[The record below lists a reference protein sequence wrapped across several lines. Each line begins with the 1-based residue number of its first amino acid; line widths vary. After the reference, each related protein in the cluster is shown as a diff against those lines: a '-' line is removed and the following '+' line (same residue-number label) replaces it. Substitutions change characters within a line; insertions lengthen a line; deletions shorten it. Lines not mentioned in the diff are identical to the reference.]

1 VSEHLTVKSVWF
13 GMDENEGVRKL
24 LEDFR
29 DMVNFCI
36 GKAIE
41 LNITSSFKLRKAV
54 YDDFKERFD
63 YATHYCHS
71 ACRVAAS
78 ILKNWRRRC
87 RRGEASWEKPPEAKR
102 LFARLEKCLFRLD
115 RKSGKLEITLKE
127 GEYLTL
133 DLIVHDYQ
141 QEFLASDR
149 DYGEIILK
157 EDGVFIPF
165 KENIE
170 IKETKGLLIF
180 DTNETNLTGLLITE
194 NEVKTIFY
202 DLRNVY
208 HIHRTYEE
216 KQRRIQK
223 MKKQKPLTAARIQSK
238 YAKRR
243 KRRVRQLLHVL
254 ASHVAQIAKES
265 SVRIVFGDLKGIR
278 EKGNK
283 ERRRWRRKERE
294 KMNRRLNSWNFR
306 LLQFLCE
313 YKVLDQG
320 HQTIY
325 VSEAYTSRTCPV
337 CGCIRE
343 PNGALFVCERC
354 GFKADRH
361 VTAAINIAK
370 KFGYTY
376 KQLQMWGLPLAPNAF
391 YDVSPKG
398 VTEKEGL
405 RYKCYQMLPEAK
417 TANTNIL

>member
-1 VSEHLTVKSVWF
+1 MSERQLETVKSVWF
-13 GMDENEGVRKL
+13 GIEESEREKVKKL

-36 GKAIE
+36 EKALE
-41 LNITSSFKLRKAV
+41 LNITSYYKLRKAV

-115 RKSGKLEITLKE
+115 RQGKLEITLKE
-127 GEYLTL
+127 GECLTL

-141 QEFLASDR
+141 RKFLSSDK

-157 EDGVFIPF
+157 ENGVFIPF
-165 KENIE
+165 KEEVE
-170 IKETKGLLIF
+170 IKKTKGLLIF

-202 DLRNVY
+202 DLRKVY

-223 MKKQKPLTAARIQSK
+223 MKKQKPSTAAEVQSK
-238 YAKRR
+238 YSKRR

-254 ASHVAQIAKES
+254 ASHIAQIVRES
-265 SVRIVFGDLKGIR
+265 GVRVVFGDLSGIR

-337 CGCIRE
+337 CGCMRE
-343 PNGALFVCERC
+343 PNGALFMCERC

-391 YDVSPKG
+391 YEVTPFG
-398 VTEKEGL
+398 VMEGEGL
-405 RYKCYQMLPEAK
+405 RYKC
-417 TANTNIL
+417 

>member
-1 VSEHLTVKSVWF
+1 VSERQLETVKSVWF
-13 GMDENEGVRKL
+13 GIEESEREKVKKL

-36 GKAIE
+36 EKALE
-41 LNITSSFKLRKAV
+41 LNITSYYKLRKAV

-115 RKSGKLEITLKE
+115 RQGKLEITLKE

-141 QEFLASDR
+141 RKFLSSDK

-157 EDGVFIPF
+157 ENGVFIPF
-165 KENIE
+165 KEEVE
-170 IKETKGLLIF
+170 IKKTKGLLIF

-202 DLRNVY
+202 DLRKVY

-223 MKKQKPLTAARIQSK
+223 MKKQKPSTAAEVQSK
-238 YAKRR
+238 YSKRR

-254 ASHVAQIAKES
+254 ASHIAQIVRES
-265 SVRIVFGDLKGIR
+265 GVRVVFGDLSGIR

-294 KMNRRLNSWNFR
+294 KMNRRLNSWNFH

-313 YKVLDQG
+313 YKVLAQG

-337 CGCIRE
+337 CGCMRE
-343 PNGALFVCERC
+343 PNGALFMCERC

-391 YDVSPKG
+391 YEVTPFG
-398 VTEKEGL
+398 VMEKEGL
-405 RYKCYQMLPEAK
+405 RYKC
-417 TANTNIL
+417 

>member
-1 VSEHLTVKSVWF
+1 MSGRRLETVKSVWF
-13 GMDENEGVRKL
+13 GIDENEGVKNL

-36 GKAIE
+36 EKAIE

-54 YDDFKERFD
+54 YEDFKERFD

-71 ACRVAAS
+71 ACRVATS

-115 RKSGKLEITLKE
+115 RQGKLEITLKE

-157 EDGVFIPF
+157 ENGVFIPF
-165 KENIE
+165 KEEVE
-170 IKETKGLLIF
+170 IKKTKGLLIF

-202 DLRNVY
+202 DLRKVY

-223 MKKQKPLTAARIQSK
+223 MKKQKPLTAAKIQSK
-238 YAKRR
+238 YARRR

-254 ASHVAQIAKES
+254 GSHIAQIAKEK
-265 SVRIVFGDLKGIR
+265 SVRVVFGDLSGIR

-283 ERRRWRRKERE
+283 KRRRWRRKERE

-306 LLQFLCE
+306 LLQFLS
-313 YKVLDQG
+313 LI
-320 HQTIY
+320 HI
-325 VSEAYTSRTCPV
+325 
-337 CGCIRE
+337 
-343 PNGALFVCERC
+343 
-354 GFKADRH
+354 
-361 VTAAINIAK
+361 
-370 KFGYTY
+370 
-376 KQLQMWGLPLAPNAF
+376 
-391 YDVSPKG
+391 
-398 VTEKEGL
+398 
-405 RYKCYQMLPEAK
+405 
-417 TANTNIL
+417 

>member
-1 VSEHLTVKSVWF
+1 MSERQLETVKSVWF
-13 GMDENEGVRKL
+13 GIKEKNREKVRKL

-29 DMVNFCI
+29 DMINFCI
-36 GKAIE
+36 GKALE
-41 LNITSSFKLRKAV
+41 LNITSYYKLRKAI
-54 YDDFKERFD
+54 YEDFKERFD

-71 ACRVAAS
+71 ACRIATS

-115 RKSGKLEITLKE
+115 RQGKLEITLKE

-133 DLIVHDYQ
+133 DLIVHEYQ
-141 QEFLASDR
+141 QKFLASDK
-149 DYGEIILK
+149 DYGELILK
-157 EDGVFIPF
+157 ENGVFIPF
-165 KENIE
+165 KDKVK

-180 DTNETNLTGLLITE
+180 DTNETNLTGLLVTE

-202 DLRNVY
+202 DLRKVY

-223 MKKQKPLTAARIQSK
+223 LKKQKPLTAAKIQSK
-238 YAKRR
+238 YSKRR

-254 ASHVAQIAKES
+254 ASHVAQIAKEKE
-265 SVRIVFGDLKGIR
+265 VRVVFGDLSGIR

-283 ERRRWRRKERE
+283 KRRKWRRKERE
-294 KMNRRLNSWNFR
+294 KMNRRLNSWNFH

-337 CGCIRE
+337 CGCMRE

-361 VTAAINIAK
+361 VVAAINIAK

-391 YDVSPKG
+391 YEVTPFG
-398 VTEKEGL
+398 VIEKEGL
-405 RYKCYQMLPEAK
+405 RYKCY
-417 TANTNIL
+417 

>member
-1 VSEHLTVKSVWF
+1 MSERQLETVKSVWF
-13 GMDENEGVRKL
+13 GIEESERGKVKKL

-41 LNITSSFKLRKAV
+41 LNITSSFKLRKAI
-54 YDDFKERFD
+54 YEDFKERFD

-71 ACRVAAS
+71 ACRIAAS

-87 RRGEASWEKPPEAKR
+87 RRGEASWEKPPKAKR
-102 LFARLEKCLFRLD
+102 LFARLEKCLFRID

-141 QEFLASDR
+141 RKFLASNK
-149 DYGEIILK
+149 DYGELILK
-157 EDGVFIPF
+157 ENGVFIPF
-165 KENIE
+165 KEEVE
-170 IKETKGLLIF
+170 IKKTKGLLIF

-202 DLRNVY
+202 DLRKVY

-223 MKKQKPLTAARIQSK
+223 LKRQKPSTAAEVQSK
-238 YAKRR
+238 YSKRR

-254 ASHVAQIAKES
+254 ASHIAQIAKES
-265 SVRIVFGDLKGIR
+265 DVRVVFGDLSGIR

-283 ERRRWRRKERE
+283 KRRKWKRKER
-294 KMNRRLNSWNFR
+294 KKLNRRLNSWNFR
-306 LLQFLCE
+306 LLQFICE
-313 YKVLDQG
+313 YKVLAQG

-325 VSEAYTSRTCPV
+325 ISEAYTSRTCPV
-337 CGCIRE
+337 CGCMRE
-343 PNGALFVCERC
+343 PNGAFFVCKC
-354 GFKADRH
+354 GFAADRH
-361 VTAAINIAK
+361 VTAVINIAK
-370 KFGYTY
+370 KFGYSY

-391 YDVSPKG
+391 SDVTPFG
-398 VTEKEGL
+398 VMKKEGL
-405 RYKCYQMLPEAK
+405 RYNQIS
-417 TANTNIL
+417 NVIGGQNG

>member
-1 VSEHLTVKSVWF
+1 VSERRLETVKSVWF
-13 GMDENEGVRKL
+13 GIDENKGVKKL

-157 EDGVFIPF
+157 ENGVFIPF
-165 KENIE
+165 KEKVE

-194 NEVKTIFY
+194 NEVKMIFY
-202 DLRNVY
+202 DLRKVY
-208 HIHRTYEE
+208 HIHRAYEE
-216 KQRRIQK
+216 KLRRIQK
-223 MKKQKPLTAARIQSK
+223 LKRQKPLTAAKIQSK

-254 ASHVAQIAKES
+254 GSHIAHIAKERG
-265 SVRIVFGDLKGIR
+265 VRVVFGDLKGIR

-283 ERRRWRRKERE
+283 KRRKWKKKNR
-294 KMNRRLNSWNFR
+294 KNMNRRLNSWNFR
-306 LLQFLCE
+306 LLQFICE
-313 YKVLDQG
+313 YKVLAQG

-325 VSEAYTSRTCPV
+325 VSEAWTSRTCPV
-337 CGCIRE
+337 CGCMRE
-343 PNGALFVCERC
+343 PNGALFVCKC
-354 GFKADRH
+354 GFTADRH
-361 VTAAINIAK
+361 VTAVINIAK

-405 RYKCYQMLPEAK
+405 RYKCY
-417 TANTNIL
+417 

>member
-1 VSEHLTVKSVWF
+1 VSERRLETVKSVWF
-13 GMDENEGVRKL
+13 GIEENERKKVKKL

-29 DMVNFCI
+29 DMINFCI
-36 GKAIE
+36 EKAIE
-41 LNITSSFKLRKAV
+41 LNITSYYNLRKAI
-54 YDDFKERFD
+54 YKDFKERFG
-63 YATHYCHS
+63 YAAHYCHS
-71 ACRVAAS
+71 ACRIAAS

-115 RKSGKLEITLKE
+115 RQGKLEITLKE

-141 QEFLASDR
+141 RKFLSSDKN
-149 DYGEIILK
+149 YGEIILK
-157 EDGVFIPF
+157 ENGVFIPF
-165 KENIE
+165 KEEVE
-170 IKETKGLLIF
+170 IKKTKGLLIF

-202 DLRNVY
+202 DLRKVY

-223 MKKQKPLTAARIQSK
+223 MKRQKPLTAAKIQSK
-238 YAKRR
+238 YSKRR

-254 ASHVAQIAKES
+254 GSHIAQIAKES
-265 SVRIVFGDLKGIR
+265 GVRVVFGDLKGIR

-283 ERRRWRRKERE
+283 ERRKWRRKERE
-294 KMNRRLNSWNFR
+294 KMNRRLNSWNFH

-337 CGCIRE
+337 CGCMRE
-343 PNGALFVCERC
+343 PNGALFMCERC

-391 YDVSPKG
+391 YEVTPFG
-398 VTEKEGL
+398 VMEKEGL
-405 RYKCYQMLPEAK
+405 RYKC
-417 TANTNIL
+417 

>member
-1 VSEHLTVKSVWF
+1 MSGRRLETVKSVWF
-13 GMDENEGVRKL
+13 GIDENEGVKKL

-41 LNITSSFKLRKAV
+41 LTITSSFKLRKAV
-54 YDDFKERFD
+54 YDDFKERFG
-63 YATHYCHS
+63 YAAHYCHS
-71 ACRVAAS
+71 ACRVATS

-102 LFARLEKCLFRLD
+102 LFARLERCLFRLD
-115 RKSGKLEITLKE
+115 RQGKLEIMLKE

-141 QEFLASDR
+141 QEFLSSDK
-149 DYGEIILK
+149 DYGELILK
-157 EDGVFIPF
+157 ENGVFIPF
-165 KENIE
+165 KEKVE
-170 IKETKGLLIF
+170 IKKTKGLLIF

-202 DLRNVY
+202 DLRKVY

-223 MKKQKPLTAARIQSK
+223 MKKEKPLTAAKIQSK

-254 ASHVAQIAKES
+254 GSHIAQIAKERG
-265 SVRIVFGDLKGIR
+265 VRVVFGDLKGIR

-283 ERRRWRRKERE
+283 KRRKWKKKNR
-294 KMNRRLNSWNFR
+294 KNMNRRLNSWNFR
-306 LLQFLCE
+306 LLQFICE
-313 YKVLDQG
+313 YKVLAQG

-325 VSEAYTSRTCPV
+325 VSEAWTSRTCPV
-337 CGCIRE
+337 CGCMRE
-343 PNGALFVCERC
+343 PNGALFVCKC
-354 GFKADRH
+354 GFTADRH
-361 VTAAINIAK
+361 VTAVINIAK
-370 KFGYTY
+370 KFGYSY
-376 KQLQMWGLPLAPNAF
+376 KKLHMWGLPLAPNAF

-405 RYKCYQMLPEAK
+405 RYKCY
-417 TANTNIL
+417 

>member
-1 VSEHLTVKSVWF
+1 VSECRLETVKSVWF
-13 GMDENEGVRKL
+13 GIDENKGVRKL

-41 LNITSSFKLRKAV
+41 LNITSSFNLRKAI
-54 YDDFKERFD
+54 YEDFKGRFD

-71 ACRVAAS
+71 ACRIATS
-78 ILKNWRRRC
+78 ILKNWKRRC
-87 RRGEASWEKPPEAKR
+87 RRGEASWENPPEAKR

-115 RKSGKLEITLKE
+115 RKGKLEITLKE

-133 DLIVHDYQ
+133 DLILHDYQ
-141 QEFLASDR
+141 REFLASDN

-157 EDGVFIPF
+157 EKGVFIPF
-165 KENIE
+165 KEEVE

-194 NEVKTIFY
+194 KDVKTIFY
-202 DLRNVY
+202 DLRNIY

-223 MKKQKPLTAARIQSK
+223 LKKQKPLTAAKIQSK
-238 YAKRR
+238 YSKRR

-254 ASHVAQIAKES
+254 GSHIAQIAKES
-265 SVRIVFGDLKGIR
+265 GVSVVFGDLKGIR

-294 KMNRRLNSWNFR
+294 KMNRRLNSWNFN
-306 LLQFLCE
+306 LLQFICE

-325 VSEAYTSRTCPV
+325 VSEAWTSKTCPV

-391 YDVSPKG
+391 YEVTPFG
-398 VTEKEGL
+398 VIEKEGL
-405 RYKCYQMLPEAK
+405 RYKC
-417 TANTNIL
+417 

>member
-1 VSEHLTVKSVWF
+1 LSERQLETVKSVWF
-13 GMDENEGVRKL
+13 GIEESERGKVKKL

-41 LNITSSFKLRKAV
+41 LNITSSFKLRKAI
-54 YDDFKERFD
+54 YEDFKERFD

-71 ACRVAAS
+71 ACRIAAS

-87 RRGEASWEKPPEAKR
+87 RRGEASWEKPPKAKR
-102 LFARLEKCLFRLD
+102 LFARLEKCLFRID

-141 QEFLASDR
+141 RKFLASNK
-149 DYGEIILK
+149 DYGELILK
-157 EDGVFIPF
+157 ENGVFIPF
-165 KENIE
+165 KEEVE
-170 IKETKGLLIF
+170 IKKTKGLLIF

-202 DLRNVY
+202 DLRKVY

-223 MKKQKPLTAARIQSK
+223 LKRQKPSTAAEVQSK
-238 YAKRR
+238 YSKRR

-254 ASHVAQIAKES
+254 ASHIAQIAKES
-265 SVRIVFGDLKGIR
+265 DVRVVFGDLSGIR

-283 ERRRWRRKERE
+283 KRRKWKRKER
-294 KMNRRLNSWNFR
+294 KKLNRRLNSWNFR
-306 LLQFLCE
+306 LLQFICE
-313 YKVLDQG
+313 YKVLAQG

-325 VSEAYTSRTCPV
+325 ISEAYTSRTCPV
-337 CGCIRE
+337 CGCMRE
-343 PNGALFVCERC
+343 PNGAFFVCKC
-354 GFKADRH
+354 GFAADRH
-361 VTAAINIAK
+361 VTAVINIAK
-370 KFGYTY
+370 KFGYSY

-391 YDVSPKG
+391 YDVTPFG
-398 VTEKEGL
+398 VMKKEGL
-405 RYKCYQMLPEAK
+405 RYNQIS
-417 TANTNIL
+417 NVIGGQNG

>member
-1 VSEHLTVKSVWF
+1 MSERQLETVKSVWF
-13 GMDENEGVRKL
+13 GIEESERGKVKKL

-41 LNITSSFKLRKAV
+41 LNITSSFKLRKAI
-54 YDDFKERFD
+54 YEDFKERFD

-71 ACRVAAS
+71 ACRIAAS

-87 RRGEASWEKPPEAKR
+87 RRGEASWEKPPKAKR
-102 LFARLEKCLFRLD
+102 LFARLEKCLFRID

-141 QEFLASDR
+141 RKFLASNK
-149 DYGEIILK
+149 DYGELILK
-157 EDGVFIPF
+157 ENGVFIPF
-165 KENIE
+165 KEEVE
-170 IKETKGLLIF
+170 IKKTKGLLIF

-202 DLRNVY
+202 DLRKVY

-223 MKKQKPLTAARIQSK
+223 LKRQKPSTAAEVQSK
-238 YAKRR
+238 YSKRR

-254 ASHVAQIAKES
+254 ASHIAQIAKES
-265 SVRIVFGDLKGIR
+265 DVRVVFGDLSGIR

-283 ERRRWRRKERE
+283 KRRKWKRKER
-294 KMNRRLNSWNFR
+294 KKLNRRLNSWNFR
-306 LLQFLCE
+306 LLQFICE
-313 YKVLDQG
+313 YKVLAQG

-325 VSEAYTSRTCPV
+325 ISEAYTSRTCPV
-337 CGCIRE
+337 CGCMRE
-343 PNGALFVCERC
+343 PNGAFFVCKC
-354 GFKADRH
+354 GFAADRH
-361 VTAAINIAK
+361 VTAVINIAK
-370 KFGYTY
+370 KFGYSY

-391 YDVSPKG
+391 YDVTPFG
-398 VTEKEGL
+398 VMKKEGL
-405 RYKCYQMLPEAK
+405 RYNQIS
-417 TANTNIL
+417 NVIGGQNG